1 MMKHLVYVGT
11 YTQTTPG
18 AAHRREGIFV
28 YGMDALEG
36 GLTLLSAAES
46 GPNPSFLAFHPKRP
60 FLYAVNELAEG
71 GVSAFAIN
79 QASGELTRLNHQ
91 PTHGS
96 APCHLTCDPTGK
108 WLLVANYG
116 SGNLTVLPILPD
128 GQIAPPT
135 DLIQHRSL
143 DEGARDA
150 HAHSVTFDPGE
161 RFVLAADLGIDRIL
175 VYTLDGKSGRLL
187 PNHPP
192 GVKATYG
199 AGPRHLAFHPN
210 ARVLYAA
217 NELNSTVT
225 AYRWDGE
232 KGLFAPIQTLSTLPK
247 DFAGVNSV
255 ADIHLNAAGKFL
267 YVSNRGHDS
276 LAIFAADEQAGTLE
290 PMGHISSG
298 GQCPRNFA
306 LDPSGLF
313 LLAANQNSNNL
324 VIFRIQAD
332 TGQLTPTA
340 QSVSIPQPVCV
351 KIIELSS
358 LKEE

>member
-1 MMKHLVYVGT
+1 
-11 YTQTTPG
+11 
-18 AAHRREGIFV
+18 
-28 YGMDALEG
+28 
-36 GLTLLSAAES
+36 
-46 GPNPSFLAFHPKRP
+46 
-60 FLYAVNELAEG
+60 
-71 GVSAFAIN
+71 
-79 QASGELTRLNHQ
+79 
-91 PTHGS
+91 
-96 APCHLTCDPTGK
+96 
-108 WLLVANYG
+108 LLVANYG

-187 PNHPP
+187 PNQPP
-192 GVKATYG
+192 GVKATHG
-199 AGPRHLAFHPN
+199 AGPRHLAFHPD

-225 AYRWDGE
+225 AYSWDGE
-232 KGLFAPIQTLSTLPK
+232 KGLLAPIQTLSTLPK